1 MHMRKPRPI
10 LVFVALFFFC
20 LFLVQFGEDF
30 AETAYDES
38 ESQLCA
44 VTVEQM
50 GVIALPVATH
60 VPRGSLH
67 RLLALPS
74 APTSR
79 RKPTAAKSA
88 AAGARLAL
96 ALHATLL
103 C

>member
-1 MHMRKPRPI
+1 
-10 LVFVALFFFC
+10 
-20 LFLVQFGEDF
+20 
-30 AETAYDES
+30 
-38 ESQLCA
+38 
-44 VTVEQM
+44 M